1 MPFPHGF
8 SHGASAVCVYF
19 LLTASCALLARRLI
33 RIPDELFRK
42 TLHFILLGSLLIFV
56 FAFDAWWQA
65 ALTALGFAAV
75 AYPLLRLA
83 GRLPGFSRFTTERR
97 PGELCRSLL
106 LVFSMFALVIGV
118 CWGLLGERYFVP
130 ASVYAWG
137 VGDAF
142 AALIGKRFGRHRF
155 TWRRAD
161 PHKSVEGSLA
171 MFVTSAISVLAVLL
185 CRGGIAPIICVILAL
200 ACALSATVTELVT
213 TDGDDTVTCP
223 LAAMATLLPLCALL
237 GV

>member
-1 MPFPHGF
+1 MHGF
-8 SHGASAVCVYF
+8 SHGALAVCVYF
-19 LLTASCALLARRLI
+19 LLAASCALLARRLI

-42 TLHFILLGSLLIFV
+42 TLHFILLGSLLVFV
-56 FAFDAWWQA
+56 FAFSAWWQA
-65 ALTALGFAAV
+65 ALTALAFAAV
-75 AYPLLRLA
+75 VYPLLRLA
-83 GRLPGFSRFTTERR
+83 GRIPGFSHFTTERR

-118 CWGLLGERYFVP
+118 CWGWLNERYFVL

-142 AALIGKRFGRHRF
+142 AALIGKRFGRRKF
-155 TWRRAD
+155 AWRRAD

-171 MFVTSAISVLAVLL
+171 MFLTSATAVLAVLL
-185 CRGGIAPIICVILAL
+185 CRGGLKPAVCVLLAL
-200 ACALSATVTELVT
+200 ACALAATVAELVT
-213 TDGDDTVTCP
+213 TDGNDTVTCP

-237 GV
+237 GVLG